1 VKFGAAS
8 IKNPARPSWR
18 HGQDLASLQRYAHDH
33 DPDLFPLLQQ
43 TGTAPAGHAASSPS
57 PTWLRRGDHATRIMK
72 SLTMLP
78 GPEDLRSWLLHVCDD
93 LGVELF
99 VMPFTF
105 VLGKPH

>member
-1 VKFGAAS
+1 MTQIYFQCSNNGRLLPECRVVAVA
-8 IKNPARPSWR
+8 
-18 HGQDLASLQRYAHDH
+18 DLAEAR
-33 DPDLFPLLQQ
+33 
-43 TGTAPAGHAASSPS
+43 
-57 PTWLRRGDHATRIMK
+57 DHATRIMK